1 MYTTQELIQIA
12 DQLFTSAERNNNVI
26 LWNELSEFL
35 LNNQSGTFLGA
46 SSATSDL
53 TVNSTPGAKRT
64 QRVYSSE
71 GMRSAQDLA
80 AAFQGTLTN
89 PATVWSTIRL
99 VEDDL
104 NNNGEVVTWIE
115 DCNKK
120 MHRKFSESN
129 LYNELGKAYQSFVVL
144 ANLAILQE
152 TGDDNEFIFTSVHLS
167 QLAWAENK
175 NGLVDTVCRKF
186 KYTAKQCFERW
197 GAKCHDSI
205 LKAYEKEPNREF
217 DLLHCVYPRAKKD
230 IKVGKTGLAAGKDR
244 PIASI
249 YIDVTNNME
258 LEDEGYYEMPM
269 FSARWGLM
277 PGERYG
283 RGPGHLALPDVR
295 TLNVL
300 TQRGLE
306 TRALQVRPPIL
317 ANNRDIIGPLDFR
330 PGSLNIVNNHS
341 GFKEFVTQ
349 ANLPAEHQEKQDLK
363 DAIRATFFL
372 DKLLLP
378 PRTETGEMT
387 AFEVSQRV
395 EQMQRV
401 LGPVL
406 SRLNQELLSPLIVR
420 SFKAMLRNGEFKE
433 TPQIL
438 LERGIDIDIT
448 FVNQLARA
456 QQIQDVNVIQQWVQS
471 VIAIAQAKPEILDNL
486 NADGIAKHIAKVLGV
501 PEVAIENDDVMEA
514 NRAARAQ
521 QQQAA
526 AGLAAA
532 EQGSMV
538 AKNLGVSAGEEG

>member
-1 MYTTQELIQIA
+1 MLTTQELIQVS
-12 DQLFTSAERNNNVI
+12 DQLFTSTERNNNVI
-26 LWNELSEFL
+26 LWNELSEYL
-35 LNNQSGTFLGA
+35 LNNQSGIFLGA
-46 SSATSDL
+46 SSG
-53 TVNSTPGAKRT
+53 STESNLSRSPGTKRT
-64 QRVYSSE
+64 QRVFSSV
-71 GMRSAQDLA
+71 GMQAAQDLA

-89 PATVWSTIRL
+89 PATTWSTIRL
-99 VEDDL
+99 VADDL
-104 NNNGEVVTWIE
+104 NNNGEVVKWIE
-115 DCNKK
+115 DCNKR
-120 MHRKFSESN
+120 MHRKFSDSN

-152 TGDDNEFIFTSVHLS
+152 TGDENQFIFTSVHLS

-175 NGLVDTVCRKF
+175 DGMVDMVCRKF
-186 KYTAKQCFERW
+186 TYSAKQCYERW
-197 GAKCHDSI
+197 GDKCHETI

-217 DLLHCVYPRAKKD
+217 DFLHCIYPRDKKD
-230 IKVGKTGLAAGKDR
+230 IKLNKMGLADGKHR

-249 YIDVTNNME
+249 YIDVTNN
-258 LEDEGYYEMPM
+258 LEVENEGYYELPI

-283 RGPGHLALPDVR
+283 RGPGHLALPDVK
-295 TLNVL
+295 TLNTL

-306 TRALQVRPPIL
+306 TRALQVRPPVL
-317 ANNRDIIGPLDFR
+317 ANNRDIIGPLDFK
-330 PGSLNIVNNHS
+330 PGALNIVNNHS

-349 ANLPAEHQEKQDLK
+349 ANTPAEHQEKQDLK
-363 DAIRATFFL
+363 DSIRSIFFL

-420 SFKAMLRNGEFKE
+420 SFKAMLRNGEFLE
-433 TPQIL
+433 TPQLL

-471 VIAIAQAKPEILDNL
+471 VMMIAQAKPEILDNL
-486 NADGIAKHIAKVLGV
+486 NADGIAKHIARVLGV
-501 PEVAIENDDVMEA
+501 PEVAIQNDDVMEKD
-514 NRAARAQ
+514 RAVRQQ

-526 AGLAAA
+526 MGLAAA
-532 EQGSMV
+532 QQGSEV
-538 AKNLGVSAGEEG
+538 AKNLGVSANNE

>member
-1 MYTTQELIQIA
+1 MHTTQELIQIA
-12 DQLFTSAERNNNVI
+12 EQLFSSSERNNNVI

-35 LNNQSGTFLGA
+35 LNNQSGIFLG
-46 SSATSDL
+46 SAVAATDSNL
-53 TVNSTPGAKRT
+53 SNAPGSKRT
-64 QRVYSSE
+64 QRVFSSV
-71 GMRSAQDLA
+71 GMQAAQDLA

-89 PATVWSTIRL
+89 PATVWSNIRL
-99 VEDDL
+99 TEDDL

-120 MHRKFSESN
+120 MHRKFSDSN

-152 TGDDNEFIFTSVHLS
+152 TGDENEFLFTSVHLS

-175 NGLVDTVCRKF
+175 NGLVDMVFRKF
-186 KYTAKQCFERW
+186 KYSAKQCIERW
-197 GAKCHDSI
+197 GENNHPSI
-205 LKAYEKEPNREF
+205 IKAYEKDPNAEF
-217 DLLHCVYPRAKKD
+217 DFLHCIYPRDKKD
-230 IKVGKTGLAAGKDR
+230 IKLTKIGLAEGKHR
-244 PIASI
+244 PIASV
-249 YIDVTNNME
+249 YIDVTNNQDVE
-258 LEDEGYYEMPM
+258 VDGYYEMPI

-295 TLNVL
+295 TLNTL

-306 TRALQVRPPIL
+306 TRALQVRPPIF

-330 PGSLNIVNNHS
+330 PGSLNIVNNHT
-341 GFKEFVTQ
+341 GFKEFITQ
-349 ANLPAEHQEKQDLK
+349 ANTPAEHQEKQDLK
-363 DAIRATFFL
+363 DSIRSIFFL

-406 SRLNQELLSPLIVR
+406 SRLNQELLSPLIIR
-420 SFKAMLRNGEFKE
+420 SFKSMLRNGEFLP
-433 TPQIL
+433 TPQVL
-438 LERGIDIDIT
+438 LERGIDIDIS

-471 VIAIAQAKPEILDNL
+471 VIAIAQARPEILDNL
-486 NADGIAKHIAKVLGV
+486 NADGIAKHMAKVLGV
-501 PEVAIENDDVMEA
+501 PEIAIENDNIMEA

-526 AGLAAA
+526 AALAAGQ
-532 EQGSMV
+532 QGSEI
-538 AKNLGVSAGEEG
+538 AKNLGVQAGEE

>member
-1 MYTTQELIQIA
+1 MLNTQELMQVA
-12 DQLFTSAERNNNVI
+12 DQLFSSAERNNNVI

-35 LNNQSGTFLGA
+35 LNNQSGLFLGSA
-46 SSATSDL
+46 SAASDS
-53 TVNSTPGAKRT
+53 NISSMPGSKRT
-64 QRVYSSE
+64 GRVFSSV
-71 GMRSAQDLA
+71 GMQAAQDLA

-89 PATVWSTIRL
+89 PATVWSNIRL
-99 VEDDL
+99 TEDDL
-104 NNNGEVVTWIE
+104 NNNGEVVSWIE

-120 MHRKFSESN
+120 MHRKFSDSN

-152 TGDDNEFIFTSVHLS
+152 TGDDNEFVFTSVHLS

-175 NGLVDTVCRKF
+175 NGLVDTVFRKI
-186 KYTAKQCFERW
+186 TLSAKQCMERW
-197 GAKCHDSI
+197 GDKNHPSVIKCF
-205 LKAYEKEPNREF
+205 EKEPNKEF
-217 DLLHCVYPRAKKD
+217 DILHAIFPRDKKSV
-230 IKVGKTGLAAGKDR
+230 KKGLTEGKHR

-249 YIDVTNNME
+249 YIDITHNLE
-258 LEDEGYYEMPM
+258 LEDNGYYEMPIY
-269 FSARWGLM
+269 SARWGLM

-295 TLNVL
+295 TLNTL

-306 TRALQVRPPIL
+306 ARALQVRPPMF
-317 ANNRDIIGPLDFR
+317 ANNRDIIGPLDLR
-330 PGSLNIVNNHS
+330 PGAMNVVVNHT

-349 ANLPAEHQEKQDLK
+349 ANTPAEHQEKQDLK
-363 DAIRATFFL
+363 DSIRSIFFL

-406 SRLNQELLSPLIVR
+406 SRLDHELLSPLIIR
-420 SFKAMLRNGEFKE
+420 SFKAMLRDGEFLP
-433 TPQIL
+433 TPQVL
-438 LERGIDIDIT
+438 LLRGIDIDIS

-456 QQIQDVNVIQQWVQS
+456 QQIQDVNVIQQWAQAVMG
-471 VIAIAQAKPEILDNL
+471 IAQARPEILDNL
-486 NADGIAKHIAKVLGV
+486 NVDGIAKHIAKVLGV
-501 PEVAIENDDVMEA
+501 PEIAIENDDTMEA
-514 NRAARAQ
+514 TRQARQQ

-532 EQGSMV
+532 EQGSVV
-538 AKNLGVSAGEEG
+538 AKNLGVSAEEGQ